1 MCGIPKISWLPEYRK
16 TILNGMPFAYYAFR
30 FIRITTV
37 TTTTKMMSRQ
47 QNIQDKPL
55 IRTSI
60 TFHTKILIWQ
70 ILNRWVVVC
79 ECFSESFCRRS
90 ETVMARLVNAVKT
103 WTTNSSSAYSQSV
116 HKRYIVYSVLVFC
129 HQPCFFWSPMS
140 GYINSFRLFFPVT
153 IISEC

>member
-30 FIRITTV
+30 FIRTTTV

-116 HKRYIVYSVLVFC
+116 HKRYILCIQYLCFAISHVFFGLRC
-129 HQPCFFWSPMS
+129 PVILILFV
-140 GYINSFRLFFPVT
+140 FFPRDNY
-153 IISEC
+153 